1 MDTTDNE
8 EALYAEFEKALSKD
22 YQIDGRLGKGAYG
35 QVFKAKCRKDG
46 KTYAIKMLTANND
59 RYQTRELE
67 ALIKLNLLEESKRN
81 FIEYFKAWF
90 LEVGNVQKLCIQME
104 LCWGDLK
111 SFVFKNRQFGPQV
124 TQAQDPQFYQH
135 VFQQI
140 LNGLVVIHS
149 IGWVHRDIHPG
160 NILIVNSNP
169 QRISDIH
176 VKIGDFGLARCIGYK
191 GIQFNVSCGKT
202 LHPQL
207 EQCTPAR
214 EGDSIYSAPE
224 LFTTTYDEKVDL
236 YSAGAVLYFI
246 SRYPEENENKWI
258 TELKNLIQGKVDI
271 NESLVYKDDKKL
283 CSLIKDLR
291 RRNPNER
298 PSASDAKKYMFPE
311 AKDSTDGKKAQKIK
325 FFARK
330 ENEDLRTCSLGEFT
344 FSALKAEVERR
355 TRVKASQL
363 RQEDMINCEK
373 MRIVIDDDEDVE
385 KIFENAAQKA
395 QEGRYVVVVVTEKA
409 EEYNTETRQISSGDI
424 MMQSPPDTV

>member
-8 EALYAEFEKALSKD
+8 EALYAEFEKALSEN

-35 QVFKAKCRKDG
+35 QVFKAKCRKDD
-46 KTYAIKMLTANND
+46 KTYAIKMLPANKD
-59 RYQTRELE
+59 RYQKRELE

-104 LCWGDLK
+104 LCWGDLQ
-111 SFVFKNRQFGPQV
+111 SFVFKNRHFGPQI
-124 TQAQDPQFYQH
+124 TQAQGTQFYQH

-176 VKIGDFGLARCIGYK
+176 VKIGDFGLAKCIGYT

-214 EGDSIYSAPE
+214 EGGSIYSAPE
-224 LFTTTYDEKVDL
+224 LFTKTYDEKVDL

-246 SRYPEENENKWI
+246 SRYPEENDNKWI
-258 TELKNLIQGKVDI
+258 TELNNLIQGKLDI
-271 NESLVYKDDKKL
+271 NESSVYKDDKKL

-311 AKDSTDGKKAQKIK
+311 AKDSTDGNKAQKIK

-330 ENEDLRTCSLGEFT
+330 EKEDLRTCSLSELT

-355 TRVKASQL
+355 TCVKASQL
-363 RQEDMINCEK
+363 RQEDMINGEK
-373 MRIVIDDDEDVE
+373 MRIVIEDDEDVE
-385 KIFENAAQKA
+385 KIFENATKKA

-424 MMQSPPDTV
+424 MMQCPPDTV

>member
-8 EALYAEFEKALSKD
+8 EALYAEFKKALSKN
-22 YQIDGRLGKGAYG
+22 YEIDGRLGKGAYG
-35 QVFKAKCRKDG
+35 QVFKAKCRKDD
-46 KTYAIKMLTANND
+46 KTYAIKMLPANKD
-59 RYQTRELE
+59 RYQKRELE

-104 LCWGDLK
+104 LCWGDLQ
-111 SFVFKNRQFGPQV
+111 SFVFKNRHFGPQI
-124 TQAQDPQFYQH
+124 TQAHEGPQFYQH

-169 QRISDIH
+169 QRISDIR
-176 VKIGDFGLARCIGYK
+176 VKIGDFGLAKCIGYT
-191 GIQFNVSCGKT
+191 GIEFEVSTGKT
-202 LHPQL
+202 LHPQFD
-207 EQCTPAR
+207 QCTPACAR
-214 EGDSIYSAPE
+214 GSIYSAPE
-224 LFTTTYDEKVDL
+224 LFTTAYDEKVDL
-236 YSAGAVLYFI
+236 YSAGAVLYFV
-246 SRYPEENENKWI
+246 SRYPEEKAEWI
-258 TELKNLIQGKVDI
+258 TELNNLIQGKVDI
-271 NESLVYKDDKKL
+271 NESSVYKDDKKL

-311 AKDSTDGKKAQKIK
+311 AKDSTDGNKAQKIK

-330 ENEDLRTCSLGEFT
+330 EKEDLRTCSLSELT
-344 FSALKAEVERR
+344 FSTLKAEVERR
-355 TRVKASQL
+355 TCVKASQL
-363 RQEDMINCEK
+363 RQEDMINGEK
-373 MRIVIDDDEDVE
+373 MRIVIEDDEDVE
-385 KIFENAAQKA
+385 NIFENAAQKA